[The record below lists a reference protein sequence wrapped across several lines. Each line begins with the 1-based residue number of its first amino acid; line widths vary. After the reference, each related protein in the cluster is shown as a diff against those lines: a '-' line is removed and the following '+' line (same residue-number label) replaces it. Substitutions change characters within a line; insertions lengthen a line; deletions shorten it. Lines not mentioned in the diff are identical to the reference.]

1 MWRKVKFSLLFV
13 AMIAVSIGP
22 QTSTAGKRN
31 EYRNVD
37 YAYTVSLPADLHYDV
52 NKPPNPNHGFR
63 INVAPSATVW
73 VDASYTDD
81 STLSQAVD
89 SERAAWG
96 KNCTAIGTETRE
108 LGGASATQITLK
120 CAAESE
126 TASPTMVTL
135 LLALGTPPD
144 RGQIRYE
151 IGMQYPLEAA
161 SGLQTQRAFKAA
173 LAGFHFM
180 RP

>member
-1 MWRKVKFSLLFV
+1 VKFSFLFAV
-13 AMIAVSIGP
+13 IIAVSVSP
-22 QTSTAGKRN
+22 KTSTAGKRN

-37 YAYTVSLPADLHYDV
+37 YAYTVSLPADLYYDV

-63 INVAPSATVW
+63 INVPPSATVW
-73 VDASYTDD
+73 VDASYTED

-96 KNCTAIGTETRE
+96 KNCTAIGTEAKE
-108 LGGASATQITLK
+108 LGGTSATQITFK

-126 TASPTMVTL
+126 TGSPTMVTL
-135 LLALGTPPD
+135 LLALASPPD

-161 SGLQTQRAFKAA
+161 SSLQTQQAFKAA
-173 LAGFHFM
+173 QAGFHFM